1 MKGLVIKSTGTSY
14 GVWFPDGTTLDCRVK
29 GNFRI
34 RGIRSTNPVAIG
46 DYVEVVKGDTSAQG
60 DATHWITEVYDR
72 RNYIIRRSTNLSH
85 ESHILAANIDLAA
98 LMVTINHPKT
108 STIFIDR
115 FLATCEAYR
124 VHACLIFNKVDLLT
138 DNERQQLSDLRTLY
152 ESIGYKTYAI
162 SALDTDSEDFKALLN
177 VFAGGVE
184 HPSPDMNPPSLRGLG
199 GVLMGLGGVPMEIG
213 RVSLLSGNS
222 GVGKSTLLNAILGR
236 EVTRTGTIST
246 AHNKGMHTTTFSEMY
261 PLSMHNP
268 QWRSDA
274 LGDDAARVVMT
285 DTSLPAPSL
294 RGTGGVPWLIDTPGI
309 KGFGVLDMQRE
320 EVGHYFREIFRVGRD
335 CRYSDC
341 VHLDEPGCAVCEA
354 VKNGN
359 IAFSRYESYLS
370 MLGDITE
377 NKYR

>member
-14 GVWFPDGTTLDCRVK
+14 VVHLEDGSTLDCRVK

-46 DYVEVVKGDTSAQG
+46 DYVEVVKGDTMAQG
-60 DATHWITEVYDR
+60 DATHWITDVYDR

-108 STIFIDR
+108 STTFIDR

-124 VHACLIFNKVDLLT
+124 VPACIIFNKVDLLT
-138 DNERQQLSDLRTLY
+138 DDERHLLADLRTLY
-152 ESIGYKTYAI
+152 EGIGYKTYAI
-162 SALDTDSEDFKALLN
+162 SALNTDSEEYRRLLSALC
-177 VFAGGVE
+177 GGVT
-184 HPSPDMNPPSLRGLG
+184 
-199 GVLMGLGGVPMEIG
+199 
-213 RVSLLSGNS
+213 LLSGNS
-222 GVGKSTLLNAILGR
+222 GVGKSTLLNAVLGR

-261 PLSMHNP
+261 PLPSSLNYQLPSTLNP
-268 QWRSDA
+268 Q
-274 LGDDAARVVMT
+274 
-285 DTSLPAPSL
+285 PS
-294 RGTGGVPWLIDTPGI
+294 TISWLIDTPGI

-320 EVGHYFREIFRVGRD
+320 EVGHYFREIFRIGRE

-341 VHLDEPGCAVCEA
+341 VHIDEPGCAICEA
-354 VKNGN
+354 VKNGD

-370 MLGDITE
+370 MLGDISET
-377 NKYR
+377 KYR